1 MSSREPPSLPAL
13 LRQWWFLPL
22 LVLALCLRLHELTGS
37 AIWGDESSSLFLARY
52 APLQLWQHAAHDVHP
67 PLYFYLLHLWTGLF
81 GEGVLSLRLLSAL
94 FGTLAVFLG
103 GWLAWRITNRRAAW
117 LAVLLLAVLP
127 TAVRYS
133 QEVRMYSLLG
143 CWLLAAT
150 LALLYWLEAGRRR
163 YLLAYALLMTA
174 ALYTHYFSLLGLLV
188 HWLWLASLPHSPLR
202 RRDWW
207 LANLAIVV
215 LFLPWLPGLLDLIR
229 HMGVLV
235 AGGDVGWEPPVDAR
249 SVPSMLWQWLA
260 QSDGNELPWPL
271 LVGVPLLV
279 LATILLV
286 LRSDRSR
293 QRIGVLLV
301 LYVGLPLLA
310 LYGVSFV
317 SSVFVERYLTA
328 FALGLPLLFALALDR
343 LLEVRRA
350 LGAVAL
356 ATLLGLQGLG
366 LARAYETDPDEQFD
380 GMVAY
385 VNVHYRAGDRVVVDD
400 ILWYLAFRYYNGTGS
415 EPLLYTA
422 PAPDGS
428 SGRPGRYGFG
438 SLIDDRQHSFVD
450 RLADLPQDDG
460 RVWLVMS
467 RYNDNE
473 IPDVP
478 ASWRRVAQ
486 HAGGEVQALLFER
499 VALRNAAR

>member
-1 MSSREPPSLPAL
+1 MSSRESPSLPAL
-13 LRQWWFLPL
+13 LRQRWFLPL
-22 LVLALCLRLHELTGS
+22 LALALCLRLYGLTDS

-52 APLQLWQHAAHDVHP
+52 SPLQLWQHAAHDVHP
-67 PLYFYLLHLWTGLF
+67 PLYFYLLHLWTGVLD
-81 GEGVLSLRLLSAL
+81 EGVLSLRLFSAV

-103 GWLAWRITNRRAAW
+103 GWLAWRLASRRAAM
-117 LAVLLLAVLP
+117 LAVLLLALLP

-150 LALLYWLEAGRRR
+150 LALLYWLEEGRRR
-163 YLLAYALLMTA
+163 YLLAYVLLMTA
-174 ALYTHYFSLLGLLV
+174 AFYTHYFSLFGLLV
-188 HWLWLASLPHSPLR
+188 HWAWLASLPSGPLR

-215 LFLPWLPGLLDLIR
+215 LFLPWLPGLLDLVR
-229 HMGVLV
+229 HMAVLV

-249 SVPSMLWQWLA
+249 SVPAMLWQWLA
-260 QSDGNELPWPL
+260 QSDGNELPWLL

-279 LATILLV
+279 TAAILLV
-286 LRSDRSR
+286 LRQDRSR
-293 QRIGVLLV
+293 QRAGVLV
-301 LYVGLPLLA
+301 ALYVGLPLLV
-310 LYGVSFV
+310 LYGVSFL
-317 SSVFVERYLTA
+317 SPVFVERYLTA

-343 LLEVRRA
+343 LLEARRA
-350 LGAVAL
+350 LGIVTL
-356 ATLLGLQGLG
+356 ATVLGLQGLG

-385 VNVHYRAGDRVVVDD
+385 VNAHYRAGDRVVVDD
-400 ILWYLAFRYYNGTGS
+400 ILWYLAFRYYNRTGC

-422 PAPDGS
+422 PAADGS

-450 RLADLPQDDG
+450 RLADLPRDDG

-467 RYNDNE
+467 RYNDEE

-499 VALRNAAR
+499 AALRNAAR